1 MNLEIK
7 DDKYIY
13 YTNDIMGL
21 LNLNESNIS
30 IFLKDIF
37 LNIST
42 IYKIDLF
49 GYFKVDIYIDDKI
62 GAFVEIEK
70 IDEYLSYNKKID
82 TKVNVEYRDFYLKT
96 NDLSIIYKYRP
107 IYRKDNYYFI
117 STKDVDNLLDI
128 LEFCELEYDICDLKP
143 IL

>member
-7 DDKYIY
+7 EDKYIY
-13 YTNDIMGL
+13 FTNEITMLD
-21 LNLNESNIS
+21 EKNIS
-30 IFLKDIF
+30 MFLKDVF
-37 LNIST
+37 LNISS

-62 GAFVEIEK
+62 GSFVEIEK
-70 IDEYLSYNKKID
+70 IDEYMSYNKKID

-107 IYRKDNYYFI
+107 IYEKNSYYFV

-128 LEFCELEYDICDLKP
+128 LEYCELEYDICDLKP
-143 IL
+143 ILR